1 MTISRPEHDL
11 LRCVARRQVEPCNV
25 TKIHSL
31 LKGQLDW
38 DYLVSLARDHGVLP
52 LLSKHLNE
60 TARELIP
67 PKVISTLK
75 RESVTNTQSVLHLV
89 AKTLKANRAF
99 SEHGID
105 SAIFKGAV
113 LAEMAY
119 GEVGLR
125 QAGDIDIL
133 ISRPQFAQTRQVLES
148 LGYEMYPQLNAA
160 QLSSHLSFHCELQF
174 LRDDWFTVVDL
185 HWGLTPQSFA
195 FGIQGDEVLTRLQ
208 TVSFAGGEVK
218 TFAND
223 DLVLYLAIHGAKHL
237 WRRLEWI
244 SSLAEVVRMVEPAAW
259 TVIVERALK
268 ARAAKILALGLQLV
282 ENQFEVTVSREVL
295 QRLDANGAM
304 KALALEIG
312 NDLFN
317 EHDRTL
323 ASSESHLYNLK
334 VMDRKRDALGSALR
348 AFFVPTLSD
357 WEALKLPPSL
367 HSLYYAYRP
376 LRLSRSY
383 SSALLR
389 KLTHKPAR

>member
-1 MTISRPEHDL
+1 MAISRPEHEL
-11 LRCVARRQVEPCNV
+11 LLCVARRQLELSDVAKV
-25 TKIHSL
+25 QSL
-31 LKGQLDW
+31 LRAQLDW
-38 DYLVSLARDHGVLP
+38 DYVVNLARDHGVLP

-60 TARELIP
+60 SSREFLP

-89 AKTLKANRAF
+89 AKTLKASKALND
-99 SEHGID
+99 SGIN

-133 ISRPQFAQTRQVLES
+133 ISRNHFTQARQILES

-185 HWGLTPQSFA
+185 HWALTPQSFA
-195 FGIQGDEVLTRLQ
+195 FGMEGDEVLGRVQ
-208 TVSFAGGEVK
+208 TVPFAGGDIK
-218 TFAND
+218 TFATE

-244 SSLAEVVRMVEPAAW
+244 SSLAEVVKRVEESAW
-259 TVIVERALK
+259 DVIVERALK
-268 ARAAKILALGLQLV
+268 VRAAKILALGLHLLECLFSQ
-282 ENQFEVTVSREVL
+282 NVSTELLR
-295 QRLDANGAM
+295 RLDACGTM
-304 KALALEIG
+304 KKLAREIAD
-312 NDLFN
+312 DLF
-317 EHDRTL
+317 EEKSRIL
-323 ASSESHLYNLK
+323 VSSESHLYNLK
-334 VMDRKRDALGSALR
+334 VMDRKRDALRSALR

-357 WEALKLPPSL
+357 WQALKLPPTL

-376 LRLSRSY
+376 LRLSHSY
-383 SSALLR
+383 GSALLR
-389 KLTHKPAR
+389 KLSHKHAR

>member
-1 MTISRPEHDL
+1 MTISRPEHL
-11 LRCVARRQVEPCNV
+11 LLLCVARRRLEPCDV

-31 LKGQLDW
+31 LESQIDW
-38 DYLVSLARDHGVLP
+38 DYLINLARDHGVLP

-60 TARELIP
+60 TSRELLP

-89 AKTLKANRAF
+89 AKTLKANRGF
-99 SEHGID
+99 TENGID
-105 SAIFKGAV
+105 CAIFKGAL

-133 ISRPQFAQTRQVLES
+133 IHRSQFAQARQVLES

-185 HWGLTPQSFA
+185 HWTLTPQSFA
-195 FGIQGDEVLTRLQ
+195 FGMQGDEVLSRLR
-208 TVSFAGGEVK
+208 TMPFAGGEVK
-218 TFAND
+218 TFATE

-244 SSLAEVVRMVEPAAW
+244 SSLAEVAKPVEESAW
-259 TVIVERALK
+259 DMIVERALK
-268 ARAAKILALGLQLV
+268 VRAAKILALGLHLV
-282 ENQFEVTVSREVL
+282 EALFSQSVPTELFR
-295 QRLDANGAM
+295 RLDPSGAM
-304 KALALEIG
+304 KTLAREIG
-312 NDLFN
+312 DDLFE
-317 EHDRTL
+317 EHGRTL
-323 ASSESHLYNLK
+323 VSSESHLYNLK

-357 WEALKLPPSL
+357 WQALKLPPTL

-389 KLTHKPAR
+389 RLTHKHAR